1 MWALANA
8 EQNRTEK
15 RARAL
20 AIFRGRWGVDGASV
34 HPCLFCLSWVLF
46 CLFWLST
53 FCVVLCVTMSH
64 GGMPAANCPQ
74 HESG

>member
-1 MWALANA
+1 MWALS
-8 EQNRTEK
+8 RM
-15 RARAL
+15 RAL
-20 AIFRGRWGVDGASV
+20 AIFGGRWGVDGASV
-34 HPCLFCLSWVLF
+34 HPF
-46 CLFWLST
+46 LFWLST